1 MKIKVLIADDE
12 KEFVDTLLARLEIR
26 NFSVTA
32 VYSGKAA
39 IEMIE
44 KLKFDVIIL
53 DVLMP
58 EMDGIETLKLIKE
71 KSPLTPVIMLTG
83 EATVD
88 NAIKGLKLGAFDFLI
103 KPTDTERLAEKINQ
117 ANAYKSEH
125 EERIRQAEI
134 ENILR
139 TKGW

>member
-88 NAIKGLKLGAFDFLI
+88 NAIQGMKLGAFDFLI

>member
-1 MKIKVLIADDE
+1 MKIKVLIVDDE
-12 KEFVDTLLARLEIR
+12 KEFVDTLSARLEIR
-26 NFSVTA
+26 GFSVTA

-71 KSPLTPVIMLTG
+71 KSPLIPVIMLTG

-88 NAIKGLKLGAFDFLI
+88 NAIKGMKLGAFDFLI

>member
-1 MKIKVLIADDE
+1 MKIKVLITDDE
-12 KEFVDTLLARLEIR
+12 KEFVDTLSARLEIR

-39 IEMIE
+39 IEMIG
-44 KLKFDVIIL
+44 KVNFDVIIL

-71 KSPLTPVIMLTG
+71 KSPLIPVIMLTG

-88 NAIKGLKLGAFDFLI
+88 NAIQGMKLGAFDFLI

-117 ANAYKSEH
+117 ANANKNEH

>member
-26 NFSVTA
+26 DFSVTA

-44 KLKFDVIIL
+44 KVKFDVIIL

-88 NAIKGLKLGAFDFLI
+88 NAIQGMKLGAFDFLI

-117 ANAYKSEH
+117 ANAYKNEH

>member
-1 MKIKVLIADDE
+1 MKIKVLITDDE
-12 KEFVDTLLARLEIR
+12 KEFVDTLSARLEIR

-39 IEMIE
+39 IEMIG
-44 KLKFDVIIL
+44 KVNFDVIIL

-88 NAIKGLKLGAFDFLI
+88 NAIQGMKLGAFDFLI

-117 ANAYKSEH
+117 ANANKNEH

>member
-1 MKIKVLIADDE
+1 MKIKVLITDDE
-12 KEFVDTLLARLEIR
+12 KEFVDTLSARLEIR

-88 NAIKGLKLGAFDFLI
+88 NAIKGMKLGAFDFLI

>member
-1 MKIKVLIADDE
+1 MKIKVLITDDE
-12 KEFVDTLLARLEIR
+12 KEFVDTLSARLEIR

-88 NAIKGLKLGAFDFLI
+88 NAIKGMKLGAFDFLI

-117 ANAYKSEH
+117 ANAYKNEH